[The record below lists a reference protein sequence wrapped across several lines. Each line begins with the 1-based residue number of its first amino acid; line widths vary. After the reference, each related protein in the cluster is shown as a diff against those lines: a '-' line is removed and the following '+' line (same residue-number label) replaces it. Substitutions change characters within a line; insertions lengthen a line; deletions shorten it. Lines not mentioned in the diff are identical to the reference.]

1 MQLSKFAKTAATAGI
16 ILGMG
21 ALAAPAALAD
31 GYVTNNQHGSN
42 TNVHVSGGVTG
53 NGAGNSHGNTVKP
66 GWHKGMPVSDFVA
79 GKLAG

>member
-16 ILGMG
+16 MLGLS

-31 GYVTNNQHGSN
+31 GYVTNNQDG
-42 TNVHVSGGVTG
+42 TNVGVHQSGVNG
-53 NGAGNSHGNTVKP
+53 NGVGNGNSKA

-79 GKLAG
+79 GKIAH

>member
-16 ILGMG
+16 MLGLS

-31 GYVTNNQHGSN
+31 GYVTNNQDG
-42 TNVHVSGGVTG
+42 TNVGVHQSGVNG
-53 NGAGNSHGNTVKP
+53 NGVGNGKA

-79 GKLAG
+79 GKIAG